1 MGWICASLRLLRD
14 LPLGFKLAGTTIG
27 ALSLL
32 IGVSWFAFDRLGFV
46 TTMQKASA
54 TQSIVE
60 RQAQRGL
67 IAAQDLRV
75 VARDVQGQQSVAGIR
90 TALERAAKLTETASA
105 LMHEV
110 NAGPDQ
116 TLLDAA
122 LGSLDDLMSAI
133 KRAAELRTDF
143 LTARQKRLFQ
153 VRPVFETA

>member
-75 VARDVQGQQSVAGIR
+75 VARDVQGQQSVAGV
-90 TALERAAKLTETASA
+90 ASA
-105 LMHEV
+105 LDR
-110 NAGPDQ
+110 AGKLSEAA
-116 TLLDAA
+116 TALLRD
-122 LGSLDDLMSAI
+122 
-133 KRAAELRTDF
+133 
-143 LTARQKRLFQ
+143 
-153 VRPVFETA
+153 